1 MEKTIFAVPVCGVY
15 LVSALNVRLS
25 CQSFF
30 LKQEM
35 QPMDLFI
42 NMYKMK
48 KCLLLLVVTGFFL
61 SVFAQPSDAVIKK
74 DLTTPLTIDIK
85 FTKTTGTR
93 QWNSSTGNWEY
104 VRGVHIRMKSKDY
117 PDLIVKVVG
126 DAVYQY
132 IGATKYSYQKFRTG
146 YNEWEGIPNPTEAEI
161 EKLISTDWS
170 TFYGFYFN
178 KIVKLNSGP
187 ALVKEKNFTWNSPNL
202 VVFFMKI
209 NADMLGPN
217 FSVETVDQEFEVRFF
232 RDNVKDPMQRFMSS
246 SGSANTKVLSTQQLT
261 EGKIRELEKKTLAF
275 TLAEEIARKE
285 VASLP
290 ELKVPDFKS
299 GREMADFFHDI
310 LRNGSPELLKV
321 AMLKTLAPHLM
332 VNGSS
337 TQMSAQGK
345 EMYDKAVKEAFNGD
359 SKYKD
364 QYCKN
369 YTTTSLTSK
378 NYIYI
383 QGAVNKCITLIG
395 CVPSNDGYIEGVQQ
409 TKLKLVTL
417 DITVRQDQDAIN
429 FINSFSDRKKLCP
442 GD

>member
-1 MEKTIFAVPVCGVY
+1 
-15 LVSALNVRLS
+15 
-25 CQSFF
+25 
-30 LKQEM
+30 
-35 QPMDLFI
+35 
-42 NMYKMK
+42 MK
-48 KCLLLLVVTGFFL
+48 KAFLLSAFVISLLSGST
-61 SVFAQPSDAVIKK
+61 QPSDAVIRK
-74 DLTTPLTIDIK
+74 DLTTALTIDIK

-104 VRGVHIRMKSKDY
+104 VRGVHIRLKSKEY
-117 PDLIVKVVG
+117 PELVVKVVG

-187 ALVKEKNFTWNSPNL
+187 TLNKEKNFTWNNPNL
-202 VVFFMKI
+202 VVFYMKV

-217 FSVETVDQEFEVRFF
+217 FSVETVEQEFEVRLY
-232 RDNVKDPMQRFMSS
+232 RDNIKDPLQRFMSS

-261 EGKIRELEKKTLAF
+261 EGKIRELEKKTLAY
-275 TLAEEIARKE
+275 TLAEEIAKKE
-285 VASLP
+285 IESLP
-290 ELKVPDFKS
+290 ELKVPDFKN
-299 GREMADFFHDI
+299 GKEMADFFHDI
-310 LRNGSPELLKV
+310 LRNGNPEMLKV

-332 VNGSS
+332 VDGSS
-337 TQMSAQGK
+337 TQMSWQGK
-345 EMYDKAVKEAFNGD
+345 DMYDKAVKEAYNGD
-359 SKYKD
+359 AKYKD

-378 NYIYI
+378 NHIYI
-383 QGAVNKCITLIG
+383 QGAINKCITLIG
-395 CVPSNDGYIEGVQQ
+395 CVPANDGYKEGVQQ

-417 DITVRQDQDAIN
+417 DITVRQDQDAIS

-442 GD
+442 ND

>member
-1 MEKTIFAVPVCGVY
+1 
-15 LVSALNVRLS
+15 
-25 CQSFF
+25 
-30 LKQEM
+30 
-35 QPMDLFI
+35 
-42 NMYKMK
+42 MK
-48 KCLLLLVVTGFFL
+48 NILLLHLWIVFFL
-61 SVFAQPSDAVIKK
+61 SANAQPSDAVIKK

-104 VRGVHIRMKSKDY
+104 VRGVHIRLKSKDY
-117 PDLIVKVVG
+117 PGLVVKVVG

-178 KIVKLNSGP
+178 KIVKLNIGP
-187 ALVKEKNFTWNSPNL
+187 TLNKEKNFTWNNPNL
-202 VVFFMKI
+202 VVFYMKV

-217 FSVETVDQEFEVRFF
+217 FSVETVEQEFEVRLY
-232 RDNVKDPMQRFMSS
+232 RDNIKDPLQRFMSS

-261 EGKIRELEKKTLAF
+261 EGKRRELEKKTLAY
-275 TLAEEIARKE
+275 TLAEEIAKKE
-285 VASLP
+285 IESLP
-290 ELKVPDFKS
+290 EMKVPDFKN
-299 GREMADFFHDI
+299 GKEMADFFHDI
-310 LRNGSPELLKV
+310 LRNGNPEMLKV

-332 VNGSS
+332 VDGSS
-337 TQMSAQGK
+337 TQMSWQGK
-345 EMYDKAVKEAFNGD
+345 DMYDKAVKEAYNGD
-359 SKYKD
+359 AKYKD

-378 NYIYI
+378 NHIYI
-383 QGAVNKCITLIG
+383 QGAINKCITLIG
-395 CVPSNDGYIEGVQQ
+395 CVPSNDGYKEGVQQ

-417 DITVRQDQDAIN
+417 DITVRQDQDAIS

-442 GD
+442 ND